1 MGFRKLG
8 DIAGSKAVQEL
19 EGALRRAA
27 RASDGKNESTPVRRR
42 QGGLVADGRYTRLPG
57 EFFGLGELGV
67 PGQALLLYVIT
78 ASYDHGKGP
87 PFVGVGRVARQM
99 GMTRRAAMRWV
110 TWWVERGL
118 LKTTARGRVS
128 WGAEGVPRG
137 AAPYATV
144 WNWGGLHKLMWQIR
158 KGEIDE
164 EGVHAR
170 IQLGGGEGVN
180 VGAQLTV
187 YPCAGNCIPREAR
200 SHGNTGENGPKQLTE
215 ADDIIGGGE
224 GENSRSRNKTSNG
237 APLTRGVL
245 CPQEDRDEDG
255 EEAARVDPSRS
266 GFFARILMLIRIA
279 RRKR

>member
-1 MGFRKLG
+1 MAGFRRIG
-8 DIAGSKAVQEL
+8 DVAGSKAVQEL

-27 RASDGKNESTPVRRR
+27 RAPDGKNESTPVRRR

-78 ASYDHGKGP
+78 ASYDHGKGA

-99 GMTRRAAMRWV
+99 GMTRRAVMRWV
-110 TWWVERGL
+110 AWWVERGL

-128 WGAEGVPRG
+128 WGAGSVPRG

-144 WNWGGLHKLMWQIR
+144 WNWGGLHRLMWQIR
-158 KGEIDE
+158 KGEIDA

-180 VGAQLTV
+180 DGIQLTV
-187 YPCAGNCIPREAR
+187 YSCAGNCIPREAG
-200 SHGNTGENGPKQLTE
+200 SHGNAGENGPKQLTE
-215 ADDIIGGGE
+215 ADDYIGSGE
-224 GENSRSRNKTSNG
+224 EANSKSLKG
-237 APLTRGVL
+237 APLARGVL

-266 GFFARILMLIRIA
+266 GFFARIWALIGIA
-279 RRKR
+279 RRRK

>member
-1 MGFRKLG
+1 VAGFKRIG
-8 DIAGSKAVQEL
+8 DVAGSGEVQRL
-19 EGALRRAA
+19 ESALRKASRAP
-27 RASDGKNESTPVRRR
+27 DKQNESTPVRRR

-57 EFFGLGELGV
+57 EWFGLGERGV
-67 PGQALLLYVIT
+67 PGQALLLYAIT
-78 ASYDHGKGP
+78 ASYDHGKGK
-87 PFVGVGRVARQM
+87 PFVGLGRVARQM

-110 TWWVERGL
+110 AWWVDRGL

-128 WGAEGVPRG
+128 WGAGSVPRG

-170 IQLGGGEGVN
+170 IQLGGVEGVN

-200 SHGNTGENGPKQLTE
+200 SQGNAGKNGPKQLTE

-224 GENSRSRNKTSNG
+224 EAKSKSRKGVPPERDDFMPHNSRDG
-237 APLTRGVL
+237 
-245 CPQEDRDEDG
+245 DG
-255 EEAARVDPSRS
+255 EEATTVDPSRS
-266 GFFARILMLIRIA
+266 GFFHRILELIGMA
-279 RRKR
+279 RRRK